1 MISFTIPFR
10 LPSLNEY
17 IDKCRGNRY
26 GGANFKKS
34 VENNIMLILN
44 TRKFLIVSPVHITF
58 VWHEPNKKRDKDN
71 VAFAKK
77 FILDALQK
85 SGRLQNDNNRYI
97 EGFTDKF
104 VYDGT
109 EGVEVYI
116 NRRTE
121 DEQSRQQTDTEPKDT

>member
-1 MISFTIPFR
+1 MISFKIPFR

-17 IDKCRGNRY
+17 INKCRGNRY
-26 GGANFKKS
+26 GGANFKKQ
-34 VENNIMLILN
+34 VENDIMLVLS
-44 TRKFLIVSPVHITF
+44 TRHFLIASPVHITF

-85 SGRLQNDNNRYI
+85 AKRLKNDNNKYVS
-97 EGFTDKF
+97 GFSDSF

-109 EGVEVYI
+109 EGVEVII
-116 NRRTE
+116 N
-121 DEQSRQQTDTEPKDT
+121 PK